1 MLGFARQCGP
11 IATPSALRCGGQL
24 TIALAWDTGRAVAI
38 GEHGAMCGIVGYTG
52 ARPVAPILFDGLAKL
67 EYRGY
72 DSAGIAVVEP
82 SGRIARRRSKGKLS
96 ELVAATSGRMPDG
109 QMGIGHTRWATHGGP
124 TDDNAHP
131 HTDCGGDVAVVHN
144 GIVENFVELREEL
157 ESQGH
162 VFSSETD
169 SECIPHLI
177 ESYMAEGLSL
187 EDATIGAAGRIRGA
201 QAVVAISR
209 GEPDKLTAFRQGNAG
224 GIVVGYGD
232 GEMLVASDLP
242 ALLPHTRTV
251 AYLAGGEAVTV
262 TPTEARYSALSGGDI
277 VKNPSTVPYD
287 PLAAVKGQYK
297 HYMLKEIHEQPEA
310 ALNVMRGRVSFDTC
324 SVSLDGFPLTADE
337 VMRLKRVILIGMGT
351 SMHAAMV
358 GRHWIETLARIQ
370 TDYDNSSEFR
380 YRDPV
385 IGEDT
390 LVVSVSQSGETG
402 DTLAAMGE
410 AALKGARQVTLCN
423 YEGTQAT
430 RIADGTIFIRSGLEV
445 SVAGSKTF
453 TCSLLSL
460 YMLALHLGATRE
472 ALGHDDLQRLVG
484 EMAQLPH
491 LIGTQLE
498 DESTYQSLARKYALH
513 SDFLYLGRG
522 NLYPLAMEGALKLK
536 ELSYIHAEGY
546 PAGEMKHGPISL
558 IDENMPVVALIPQG
572 PLYEKMLNS
581 VSEANARG
589 ARVIAIATEGDSL
602 IAEHAEDVVYVPKIS
617 ETLAPLLMA
626 APLQLLAYHIAARRG
641 VDVDQP
647 RNLAKTVTVE

>member
-1 MLGFARQCGP
+1 
-11 IATPSALRCGGQL
+11 
-24 TIALAWDTGRAVAI
+24 
-38 GEHGAMCGIVGYTG
+38 MCGIVGYTG

-72 DSAGIAVVEP
+72 DSAGIAVMEP

-96 ELVAATSGRMPDG
+96 GLVAATSNRMPDG
-109 QMGIGHTRWATHGGP
+109 RMGIGHTRWATHGGP
-124 TDDNAHP
+124 TDENAHP
-131 HTDCGGDVAVVHN
+131 HTDCRDEIAVVHN
-144 GIVENFVELREEL
+144 GIVENFAELRREL

-177 ESYMAEGLSL
+177 ESYVGQGLSI
-187 EDATIGAAGRIRGA
+187 EDATIRAAGRIRGA

-209 GEPDKLTAFRQGNAG
+209 GEPDRITAFRQGNAG

-262 TPTEARYSALSGGDI
+262 TPTEASYSALSGGAI
-277 VKNPSTVPYD
+277 AKSASTVPYD

-310 ALNVMRGRVSFDTC
+310 ALNAMRGRVSFDTH

-337 VMRLKRVILIGMGT
+337 VMRLKRVVLIGMGT
-351 SMHAAMV
+351 SMHAAMA
-358 GRHWIETLARIQ
+358 GRHWIESLARIQ
-370 TDYDNSSEFR
+370 ADYDNSSEFR

-390 LVVSVSQSGETG
+390 LVVSISQSGETA

-410 AALKGARQVTLCN
+410 AARRGARQVTLCN

-472 ALGHDDLQRLVG
+472 ALGHGDLQRLVG
-484 EMAQLPH
+484 ELAQLPH
-491 LIGTQLE
+491 MIGTQLE
-498 DESTYQSLARKYALH
+498 DESTYEHLARKYALH

-522 NLYPLAMEGALKLK
+522 SQFPIAMEGALKLK
-536 ELSYIHAEGY
+536 EISYIHAEGY

-589 ARVIAIATEGDSL
+589 GRVIAIATEGDTL
-602 IAEHAEDVVYVPKIS
+602 IADHAEDVIYVPEVS
-617 ETLAPLLMA
+617 DTLAPVLTVV
-626 APLQLLAYHIAARRG
+626 PVQLLAYHIAARRG

>member
-1 MLGFARQCGP
+1 
-11 IATPSALRCGGQL
+11 
-24 TIALAWDTGRAVAI
+24 
-38 GEHGAMCGIVGYTG
+38 MCGIVGYTG
-52 ARPVAPILFDGLAKL
+52 AREAAPILMDGLAKL

-82 SGRIARRRSKGKLS
+82 SRRIARRRSKGKLS
-96 ELVAATSGRMPDG
+96 ELAATVSGNMPRG
-109 QMGIGHTRWATHGGP
+109 RIGIGHTRWATHGGP
-124 TDDNAHP
+124 TEDNAHP
-131 HTDCGGDVAVVHN
+131 HTDCHDEIAVVHN
-144 GIVENFVELREEL
+144 GIVENFVELRQEL

-177 ESYMAEGLSL
+177 ESYTAEGLSL
-187 EDATIGAAGRIRGA
+187 EDATNRAAGRIRGA

-209 GEPDKLTAFRQGNAG
+209 AEPDKLAAFRQGNAG
-224 GIVVGYGD
+224 GIVVGYGE

-262 TPTEARYSALSGGDI
+262 TPSGACYSTLDGRAIS
-277 VKNPSTVPYD
+277 KSPTTVSYD

-310 ALNVMRGRVSFDTC
+310 ALNVMRGRVFFDSH
-324 SVSLDGFPLTADE
+324 SVSLDGFPLTVEE
-337 VMRLKRVILIGMGT
+337 VKRLKRVILIGMGT
-351 SMHAAMV
+351 SMHAAMA
-358 GRHWIETLARIQ
+358 GRHWIESLARVQ
-370 TDYDNSSEFR
+370 AEYDNSSEFR
-380 YRDPV
+380 FRDPV

-390 LVVSVSQSGETG
+390 LVVSVSQSGETA

-410 AALKGARQVTLCN
+410 AALRGARQVTLCN

-430 RIADGTIFIRSGLEV
+430 RMADGTIFIRSGLEV

-460 YMLALHLGATRE
+460 YMLALYLGATRGV
-472 ALGHDDLQRLVG
+472 LGQDKLQRLVG
-484 EMAQLPH
+484 ELAQLPH
-491 LIGTQLE
+491 LLGTQLE
-498 DESTYQSLARKYALH
+498 DESPYEHLARKYALH

-522 NLYPLAMEGALKLK
+522 NQHPIAMEGALKLK
-536 ELSYIHAEGY
+536 EISYIHAEGY
-546 PAGEMKHGPISL
+546 QAGEMKHGPISL

-581 VSEANARG
+581 VSEANARA

-602 IAEHAEDVVYVPKIS
+602 IADYAEDVVYVPKVS
-617 ETLAPLLMA
+617 DTLAPMLTVV
-626 APLQLLAYHIAARRG
+626 PVQLLAYHIAARRG

>member
-1 MLGFARQCGP
+1 
-11 IATPSALRCGGQL
+11 
-24 TIALAWDTGRAVAI
+24 
-38 GEHGAMCGIVGYTG
+38 MCGIVGYTG

-96 ELVAATSGRMPDG
+96 KLVAATSGRIPEG
-109 QMGIGHTRWATHGGP
+109 RMGIGHTRWATHGGP

-131 HTDCGGDVAVVHN
+131 HTDCRGDVAVVHN
-144 GIVENFVELREEL
+144 GIVENFVELRQDL

-177 ESYMAEGLSL
+177 ESYIVDGLSL
-187 EDATIGAAGRIRGA
+187 EDATIRAAGRIRGA
-201 QAVVAISR
+201 QAVVAISK
-209 GEPDKLTAFRQGNAG
+209 GEPDKISAFRQGNAG

-262 TPTEARYSALSGGDI
+262 TPTEARYSALSGGAI
-277 VKNPSTVPYD
+277 EKTAVMVPYD

-310 ALNVMRGRVSFDTC
+310 ALNVMRGRVSFDAH

-337 VMRLKRVILIGMGT
+337 VTRLKRVVLIGMGT

-358 GRHWIETLARIQ
+358 GRHWIESLARIQ
-370 TDYDNSSEFR
+370 ADYDNSSEFR

-390 LVVSVSQSGETG
+390 LVVSVSQSGETA

-410 AALKGARQVTLCN
+410 AALRGARQVTLCN

-460 YMLALHLGATRE
+460 YMLGLHLGATRE
-472 ALGHDDLQRLVG
+472 VLGHSEMQKLVS
-484 EMAQLPH
+484 ELAQLPH

-498 DESTYQSLARKYALH
+498 DESTYESLARKYALH

-522 NLYPLAMEGALKLK
+522 NQFPIAMEGALKLK
-536 ELSYIHAEGY
+536 EISYIHAEGY
-546 PAGEMKHGPISL
+546 QAGEMKHGPISL

-589 ARVIAIATEGDSL
+589 ARVIAIATEGDL
-602 IAEHAEDVVYVPKIS
+602 MIADHAEDVIYVPKVS
-617 ETLAPLLMA
+617 ETLAPLLSVV
-626 APLQLLAYHIAARRG
+626 PVQLLAYHIAARRG

>member
-1 MLGFARQCGP
+1 
-11 IATPSALRCGGQL
+11 
-24 TIALAWDTGRAVAI
+24 
-38 GEHGAMCGIVGYTG
+38 MCGIVGYTG
-52 ARPVAPILFDGLAKL
+52 PRPVAPILFEGLTKL

-82 SGRIARRRSKGKLS
+82 SGVIARRRAKGKLG
-96 ELVAATSGRMPDG
+96 ELVAATSGRVPEG
-109 QMGIGHTRWATHGGP
+109 SIGLGHTRWATHGGP
-124 TDDNAHP
+124 TEDNAHP
-131 HTDCGGDVAVVHN
+131 HTDCRDEIAVVHN
-144 GIVENFVELREEL
+144 GIVENFAELRQEL

-177 ESYMAEGLSL
+177 ETYMDQGLSID
-187 EDATIGAAGRIRGA
+187 DATLSAAGRIRGA
-201 QAVVAISR
+201 EAVVAMSR
-209 GEPDKLTAFRQGNAG
+209 KEPDKLTAFRQGNAG
-224 GIVVGYGD
+224 GIVVGYGAD
-232 GEMLVASDLP
+232 EMLVASDLP

-262 TPTEARYSALSGGDI
+262 TPEGARYSTLDGKSID
-277 VKNPSTVPYD
+277 KTPTTVSYD
-287 PLAAVKGQYK
+287 PIAAVKGQYK
-297 HYMLKEIHEQPEA
+297 HFMLKEIHEQPEA
-310 ALNVMRGRVSFDTC
+310 ALNVMRGRVSFDNHT
-324 SVSLDGFPLTADE
+324 VDLDGFPLTADE
-337 VMRLKRVILIGMGT
+337 VARLKRVVLVGMGT

-358 GRHWIETLARIQ
+358 GRHWIESLARVQ
-370 TDYDNSSEFR
+370 ADFDNSSEFR

-390 LVVSVSQSGETG
+390 LVVSISQSGETA

-410 AALKGARQVTLCN
+410 AALRGARQLTLCN

-472 ALGHDDLQRLVG
+472 VLSHADLRRLIG
-484 EMAQLPH
+484 ELAQLPH

-498 DESTYQSLARKYALH
+498 DESPYVDLARKYALH
-513 SDFLYLGRG
+513 PDFLYLGRG
-522 NLYPLAMEGALKLK
+522 SQFPIAMEGALKLK
-536 ELSYIHAEGY
+536 EISYIHAEGY

-558 IDENMPVVALIPQG
+558 LDENMPVVALIPQG

-589 ARVIAIATEGDSL
+589 ARVIAIATEGDTL
-602 IAEHAEDVVYVPKIS
+602 IADHAEDVVYVPEVS
-617 ETLAPLLMA
+617 EMLSPLVTVV
-626 APLQLLAYHIAARRG
+626 PVQLLAYHIAARRG

>member
-1 MLGFARQCGP
+1 
-11 IATPSALRCGGQL
+11 
-24 TIALAWDTGRAVAI
+24 
-38 GEHGAMCGIVGYTG
+38 MCGIVGYTG

-72 DSAGIAVVEP
+72 DSAGIAVMEP

-96 ELVAATSGRMPDG
+96 ELVAATSGRMPEG
-109 QMGIGHTRWATHGGP
+109 RMGVGHTRWATHGGP

-131 HTDCGGDVAVVHN
+131 HTDCRDEIAVVHN
-144 GIVENFVELREEL
+144 GIVENFVELRQEL

-177 ESYMAEGLSL
+177 ESYMGQGLSI
-187 EDATIGAAGRIRGA
+187 EDATNRAAGRIRGA
-201 QAVVAISR
+201 QAVVAFSR
-209 GEPDKLTAFRQGNAG
+209 REPDKLAAFRQGNAG

-242 ALLPHTRTV
+242 ALLPYTRTV
-251 AYLAGGEAVTV
+251 VYLAGGEAVAV
-262 TPTEARYSALSGGDI
+262 TPTEARYSALSGGA
-277 VKNPSTVPYD
+277 VAKSASTVSYD

-310 ALNVMRGRVSFDTC
+310 ALNAMRGRVSFDTH
-324 SVSLDGFPLTADE
+324 SVNLDGFPLTAEE
-337 VMRLKRVILIGMGT
+337 VKRLRRVILIGMGT
-351 SMHAAMV
+351 SMHAAMA
-358 GRHWIETLARIQ
+358 GRHWIESLSRIQ
-370 TDYDNSSEFR
+370 AEYDNSSEFR

-385 IGEDT
+385 IEEDT
-390 LVVSVSQSGETG
+390 LVVSVSQSGETA
-402 DTLAAMGE
+402 DTLAAMSE
-410 AALKGARQVTLCN
+410 AALKGARQVVLCN

-430 RIADGTIFIRSGLEV
+430 RIADGTIFIRSGLEI

-472 ALGHDDLQRLVG
+472 VLGHDDLQRLIT
-484 EMAQLPH
+484 ELAQLPH
-491 LIGTQLE
+491 LIGTQLQ
-498 DESTYQSLARKYALH
+498 DESPYLDLARKYALH

-522 NLYPLAMEGALKLK
+522 IQYPLAMEGALKLK
-536 ELSYIHAEGY
+536 EISYIHAEGY

-602 IAEHAEDVVYVPKIS
+602 IADLAEDVVYVPRAS
-617 ETLAPLLMA
+617 EAMTPLLMA
-626 APLQLLAYHIAARRG
+626 VPVQLLAYHIAARRG

>member
-1 MLGFARQCGP
+1 M
-11 IATPSALRCGGQL
+11 
-24 TIALAWDTGRAVAI
+24 
-38 GEHGAMCGIVGYTG
+38 
-52 ARPVAPILFDGLAKL
+52 APILLDGLAKL

-72 DSAGIAVVEP
+72 DSAGIAVFDS
-82 SGRIARRRSKGKLS
+82 SGGIERRRARGKLS
-96 ELVAATSGRMPDG
+96 ELVAATSGHLPEGRI
-109 QMGIGHTRWATHGGP
+109 GIGHTRWATHGGP
-124 TDDNAHP
+124 TEDNAHP
-131 HTDCGGDVAVVHN
+131 HTDCRDEIAVVHN
-144 GIVENFVELREEL
+144 GIVENFVELRQEL

-177 ESYMAEGLSL
+177 ESYMDRGLSI
-187 EDATIGAAGRIRGA
+187 EDATQSAAGRIRGA
-201 QAVVAISR
+201 EAVVAMSKR
-209 GEPDKLTAFRQGNAG
+209 EPGKLSAFRQGNAG

-251 AYLAGGEAVTV
+251 AFLAGGEAVTV
-262 TPTEARYSALSGGDI
+262 TPTEACYSTLDGKAI
-277 VKNPSTVPYD
+277 AKTPTTVSYD
-287 PLAAVKGQYK
+287 PVAAVKGQYK

-310 ALNVMRGRVSFDTC
+310 ALNAMRGRVSFDTH
-324 SVSLDGFPLTADE
+324 SVELDGFPLSADE
-337 VMRLKRVILIGMGT
+337 VMRLKRVVLVGMGT
-351 SMHAAMV
+351 SMHAAMA
-358 GRHWIETLARIQ
+358 GRQWIESLARIQ
-370 TDYDNSSEFR
+370 ADYENSSEFR

-385 IGEDT
+385 IGDDT
-390 LVVSVSQSGETG
+390 LVVSVSQSGETA

-410 AALKGARQVTLCN
+410 AAQKGARQITLCN

-430 RIADGTIFIRSGLEV
+430 RIAEGTIFIRSGLEV

-472 ALGHDDLQRLVG
+472 VLSHEDMRRLVD
-484 EMAQLPH
+484 ELAQLPH

-498 DESTYQSLARKYALH
+498 DESPYEHLARKYALH

-522 NLYPLAMEGALKLK
+522 NQYPIAMEGALKLK
-536 ELSYIHAEGY
+536 EISYIHAEGY
-546 PAGEMKHGPISL
+546 QAGEMKHGPISL

-589 ARVIAIATEGDSL
+589 GRVIAIATEGDSL
-602 IAEHAEDVVYVPKIS
+602 IEDYAEDVLYVPKVS
-617 ETLAPLLMA
+617 DTLSPLVTVV
-626 APLQLLAYHIAARRG
+626 PVQLLAYHIAARRG

>member
-1 MLGFARQCGP
+1 M
-11 IATPSALRCGGQL
+11 
-24 TIALAWDTGRAVAI
+24 
-38 GEHGAMCGIVGYTG
+38 
-52 ARPVAPILFDGLAKL
+52 APILFDGLARL

-109 QMGIGHTRWATHGGP
+109 SMGIGHTRWATHGGP

-131 HTDCGGDVAVVHN
+131 HTDCRGEIAVVHN

-177 ESYMAEGLSL
+177 ESYVVQGLSL
-187 EDATIGAAGRIRGA
+187 EDATIRAAGRIRGA

-242 ALLPHTRTV
+242 ALLPHTRIV
-251 AYLAGGEAVTV
+251 AYLAGGEAVSV
-262 TPTEARYSALSGGDI
+262 SPTEARYSSLTGGAI
-277 VKNPSTVPYD
+277 AKSSTTVPYD

-310 ALNVMRGRVSFDTC
+310 ALNAMRGRVSFDTH

-337 VMRLKRVILIGMGT
+337 VLRLRRVVLIGMGT
-351 SMHAAMV
+351 SMHAAMT
-358 GRHWIETLARIQ
+358 GRHWIESLARIQ
-370 TDYDNSSEFR
+370 ADYDNSSEFR

-390 LVVSVSQSGETG
+390 LVVSVTQSGETA

-410 AALKGARQVTLCN
+410 AARRGARQVTLCN

-430 RIADGTIFIRSGLEV
+430 RIADGAIFIRSGLEV

-472 ALGHDDLQRLVG
+472 VLGHDDMQRLVG
-484 EMAQLPH
+484 ELAQLPH

-498 DESTYQSLARKYALH
+498 DESTYQRLARKYALH

-522 NLYPLAMEGALKLK
+522 NQYPIAMEGALKLK
-536 ELSYIHAEGY
+536 EISYIHAEGY

-589 ARVIAIATEGDSL
+589 ARVIAIASEGDTL
-602 IAEHAEDVVYVPKIS
+602 IADHAEDVVYVPRVS
-617 ETLAPLLMA
+617 ETLAPVLTVV
-626 APLQLLAYHIAARRG
+626 PVQLLAYHIAARRG